1 MDSNKQIVSVALIVV
16 FLNLA
21 LGGAFLVD
29 KEVAEE
35 LVIEIDFPEDI
46 EFSQPPLRSA
56 SVLAALAPTEEEP
69 INHPLLQGASLH
81 SLSLPGALARKDIV
95 IYEVLLGDTPGS
107 IAARFGVSTNSVL
120 WSNGLGGGDNIFPGQ
135 ELVIPP
141 VTGIIH
147 KVAKNETIS
156 SIASKYRAYT
166 SDIVSFNSLET
177 SEISIGQ
184 TLVVPDGKLQPPRRV
199 VKRQKLPTLNG
210 YFINP
215 TIGSITQGIHPRNA
229 VDIGNKCN
237 STPIYAA
244 AAGKIT
250 LAKSFGWNGGAG
262 KYIKIKH
269 DNGTYTLYAHLN
281 SLDVRKDDNVV
292 QGEVIGK
299 MGNTGR
305 VRGPTGCHL
314 HFGVL
319 GAKNPLAP

>member
-1 MDSNKQIVSVALIVV
+1 MDSNKQIVSVALIVI

-29 KEVAEE
+29 KNSGDE
-35 LVIEIDFPEDI
+35 LVIELDFPEEV

-69 INHPLLQGASLH
+69 INHPLLQGGSLH
-81 SLSLPGALARKDIV
+81 SSSLPGALARKDIV
-95 IYEVLLGDTPGS
+95 IYEVELGDTPGS

-147 KVAKNETIS
+147 KVTKNETIS
-156 SIASKYRAYT
+156 SIASKYLAYT
-166 SDIVSFNSLET
+166 SDIVSFNVLET

-199 VKRQKLPTLNG
+199 VKRAKLPTLNG

-215 TIGSITQGIHPRNA
+215 TIGSITQGIHPQNA
-229 VDIGNKCN
+229 VDIGNKCD

-250 LAKSFGWNGGAG
+250 IAKNSGWNGGAG
-262 KYIKIKH
+262 KY
-269 DNGTYTLYAHLN
+269 
-281 SLDVRKDDNVV
+281 
-292 QGEVIGK
+292 
-299 MGNTGR
+299 
-305 VRGPTGCHL
+305 
-314 HFGVL
+314 
-319 GAKNPLAP
+319 